1 MKLSEIVVREA
12 IIPELTNTVRDG
24 VIEELVEALASAGEI
39 NKADVPDIVKAVV
52 ERERAG
58 STGIGKGVAIPHVKH
73 PKIQRVMAAIGRSS
87 RGVDFDA
94 LDKAPVYSVVLLL
107 SPPDNPDVH
116 LQAME
121 TIFRH
126 LQRNM
131 FRSFLRQ
138 SQTAEDIFELLQ
150 EADQMSSQ

>member
-1 MKLSEIVVREA
+1 
-12 IIPELTNTVRDG
+12 